1 MPLETLDVQY
11 WRERIK
17 EGHSKPLFKD
27 VTVDE
32 KLALL
37 ELIAEELQMEADIT
51 LLRDTYR
58 TGTEKTPLNYVQAA
72 TVAKRLVEH
81 DIKTHGRNNYKTIE
95 DQAVLAQ
102 LLLATGEFYSARG
115 LFRRLRSLWE
125 SSGERNERRI
135 LWAVQ
140 GEADALAA
148 TKHRRKALRL
158 TQYAVEQRTRHL
170 GAEDPDSLFSSY
182 RLAVLLKELGKKEK
196 ALELA
201 EKVWGDQ
208 RRTLGPYHPD
218 ALASRRLILEL
229 RQHNWP
235 PEQAEEH
242 FQHHFDQAKVHL
254 GERHPETLSA
264 LFDLAKVQASMGY
277 LMDAVFAFEEVVD
290 EREEVI
296 GEHPET
302 IRALLNSIWLW
313 HRLGNRRL
321 RNMDLDILFWELY
334 VMALGW
340 LIQRL
345 EPLEDGRS
353 KWVQRTCSPIL
364 RVITWLSSLIVADK

>member
-1 MPLETLDVQY
+1 METLDVQY

-51 LLRDTYR
+51 LLRDAYR

-81 DIKTHGRNNYKTIE
+81 DIKTHGKNNAKTIE

-102 LLLATGEFYSARG
+102 LLLATGEFYSARV
-115 LFRRLRSLWE
+115 LFIRLRSLWE

-148 TKHRRKALRL
+148 MKHRRKALRL
-158 TQYAVEQRTRHL
+158 TQYAVEQRTSCL
-170 GAEDPDSLFSSY
+170 GAEDLDSLFSSY

-208 RRTLGPYHPD
+208 RRTLGPCHPD
-218 ALASRRLILEL
+218 TLASRRLILEL

-235 PEQAEEH
+235 PEQAEEQFQQH
-242 FQHHFDQAKVHL
+242 FVQAKVHL

-290 EREEVI
+290 EREDVI

-302 IRALLNSIWLW
+302 IRAILNSIWLW
-313 HRLGNRRL
+313 HRLGNRRI

-334 VMALGW
+334 VIALGW

-345 EPLEDGRS
+345 EPLEDDKR
-353 KWVQRTCSPIL
+353 KWVQRICSPIL
-364 RVITWLSSLIVADK
+364 RIVNWLSSLIVADK

>member
-1 MPLETLDVQY
+1 METLDIQY
-11 WRERIK
+11 WRERII
-17 EGHSKPLFKD
+17 EDITEKPLFKN
-27 VTVDE
+27 VTVEE

-37 ELIAEELQMEADIT
+37 ELIAEEMQREEDI
-51 LLRDTYR
+51 LRLIDAYR
-58 TGTEKTPLNYVQAA
+58 TGTAETPLSYVQAA
-72 TVAKRLVEH
+72 DIAKRLVER
-81 DIKTHGRNNYKTIE
+81 DIKTHGRDYFKTIE

-102 LLLATGEFYSARG
+102 LLLATGEYYSARG

-125 SSGERNERRI
+125 SSSERDERRI

-148 TKHRRKALRL
+148 MKHRRKALRL
-158 TQYAVEQRTRHL
+158 TQYAMEQRASCL

-182 RLAVLLKELGKKEK
+182 RLAVLLKELGNKEK
-196 ALELA
+196 AQELA

-208 RRTLGPYHPD
+208 RRTLGPYYPD
-218 ALASRRLILEL
+218 TLASHRLVLEL
-229 RQHNWP
+229 RQRKWP
-235 PEQAEEH
+235 PEQAEEQ
-242 FQHHFDQAKVHL
+242 FQHHFSQAKVHL

-313 HRLGNRRL
+313 HRLGNRLL

-353 KWVQRTCSPIL
+353 KWVQRICSPIL